1 MARVIDANRLKG
13 RDRLARISNLA
24 VDQTQA
30 NSVQTRFAGV
40 NDRVDHILSL
50 REG

>member
-1 MARVIDANRLKG
+1 MARVIDANRLQEH
-13 RDRLARISNLA
+13 DRMANISNLA

-30 NSVQTRFAGV
+30 NSVQTRFTGV
-40 NDRVDHILSL
+40 NNRVDPILSL